1 MGRTS
6 YTIHSSGVI
15 PMRYILFEKGLL
27 FIAFALLG
35 ISGSV
40 PSNGYMGS
48 LGAVTVACA
57 LTSHDT
63 LIVQSARTVGT
74 HASQA
79 LDVSSAK
86 ISFASPCLGDFD
98 DNRVVDFADF
108 VLFVSVFDTYTGD
121 ASYNELMD
129 MDKNRIINISDF
141 VLFVSVFDT
150 YTGDA
155 SYNELM
161 DMDKN
166 RIINISDFVLF
177 VSVFDTTCEQEP
189 PPPDGGSSG
198 VSIPDANLCAVI
210 EDSLGKASGAP
221 ITPAE
226 MATLTR
232 LSARDSGIRDL
243 TGLEHAT
250 NLTYLE
256 LWSNSIKD
264 VSALSSL
271 TNLTVLLLQNN
282 SISDLSPLV
291 ANSGLGQGDYVNV
304 SQNPLSATSLNT
316 HIPALQG
323 RGVHVWFDSSK
334 PAVPKRDDLLDR
346 FGTVSVGDYD

>member
-1 MGRTS
+1 
-6 YTIHSSGVI
+6 
-15 PMRYILFEKGLL
+15 MRYTLFEKGLL

-48 LGAVTVACA
+48 LDAVTVACA

-74 HASQA
+74 QASQA

-86 ISFASPCLGDFD
+86 ISFVSPCLGDFD
-98 DNRVVDFADF
+98 DNGMVGFADF

-121 ASYNELMD
+121 ASYNGLMD
-129 MDKNRIINISDF
+129 MDKNGIINISDF
-141 VLFVSVFDT
+141 VLFV
-150 YTGDA
+150 
-155 SYNELM
+155 
-161 DMDKN
+161 
-166 RIINISDFVLF
+166 R
-177 VSVFDTTCEQEP
+177 VFDTTCEQG

-250 NLTYLE
+250 NLT
-256 LWSNSIKD
+256 
-264 VSALSSL
+264 
-271 TNLTVLLLQNN
+271 VLLLQKN
-282 SISDLSPLV
+282 SISDLSPLL
-291 ANSGLGQGDYVNV
+291 ANSGLGQGDYINV
-304 SQNPLSATSLNT
+304 TQNPLSATSLNT

-323 RGVHVWFDSSK
+323 RGVHVWFDEILSK
-334 PAVPKRDDLLDR
+334 VNAPAKSIVATRNAK
-346 FGTVSVGDYD
+346 

>member
-1 MGRTS
+1 
-6 YTIHSSGVI
+6 
-15 PMRYILFEKGLL
+15 
-27 FIAFALLG
+27 
-35 ISGSV
+35 
-40 PSNGYMGS
+40 MGS

-74 HASQA
+74 QASQA

-86 ISFASPCLGDFD
+86 ISFVSPCLGDFD
-98 DNRVVDFADF
+98 DNGMVDFADF

-121 ASYNELMD
+121 ASYNGFMD
-129 MDKNRIINISDF
+129 MDKNGIINISDF
-141 VLFVSVFDT
+141 VLFV
-150 YTGDA
+150 
-155 SYNELM
+155 
-161 DMDKN
+161 
-166 RIINISDFVLF
+166 R
-177 VSVFDTTCEQEP
+177 VFDTTCEQGP
-189 PPPDGGSSG
+189 SPDGGSSG

-232 LSARDSGIRDL
+232 LSARNSGIRDL

-271 TNLTVLLLQNN
+271 AKVEWLYLGRTSLSDVSALSSLTNLTELHLPYNNIKDVSGLSSLTNLTVLLLQKN

-291 ANSGLGQGDYVNV
+291 ANSGLGQGDYINV
-304 SQNPLSATSLNT
+304 TQNPLSATSLNT
-316 HIPALQG
+316 HIPALYG
-323 RGVHVWFDSSK
+323 RGVHVWFDEILSK
-334 PAVPKRDDLLDR
+334 VNAPAKSIVATRNAK
-346 FGTVSVGDYD
+346 